1 MKIKINADFS
11 KFDKIA
17 KDDEY
22 LSKLFISF
30 SEYLEDNTFFY
41 QKCPRLYDYVD
52 VEDILREWADKTYK
66 ESANSIFNK
75 LFRVLETDL
84 EVRQICHSREYI
96 SIYCTDNPN
105 QE

>member
-11 KFDKIA
+11 KFDKIE

-30 SEYLEDNTFFY
+30 NEYLEDNTFFY
-41 QKCPRLYDYVD
+41 QQCPRLYDFVD
-52 VEDILREWADKTYK
+52 VEDILREWADKTHK
-66 ESANSIFNK
+66 ESANSVFNK
-75 LFRVLETDL
+75 LYRVLETDL
-84 EVRQICHSREYI
+84 EVREICHSREYI
-96 SIYCTDNPN
+96 SIYCTDNFS